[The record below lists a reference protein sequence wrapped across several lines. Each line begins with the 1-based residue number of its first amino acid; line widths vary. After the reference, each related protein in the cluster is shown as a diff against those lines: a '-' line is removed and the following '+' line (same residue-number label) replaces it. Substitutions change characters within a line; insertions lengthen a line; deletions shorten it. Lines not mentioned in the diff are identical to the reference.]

1 MRINHDLG
9 SLIDGL
15 TTLEKVQLPDAAR
28 RALYETG
35 PHMRAFHRREMASVL
50 EDPVAYTLRSPRYKV
65 DAARLSLTLSI
76 SEDGSPQQSPAHYLQ
91 PVFRQEGRTLGT
103 ALTTR
108 FARRLQRA
116 GQIPASSY
124 LVPQPKA
131 RLALTRRGKMSQ
143 RVYQSALAA
152 LQSNEYASRYTG
164 ADTYFA
170 IKPGDRSGLDSGIYR
185 SKGRTISR
193 LFALL
198 DEPPS
203 VPRIYDWR
211 EATIDEAVDQLE
223 GRIKKN
229 ISYLLTK

>member
-15 TTLEKVQLPDAAR
+15 TTLEKVRLPDAAR

-35 PHMRAFHRREMASVL
+35 PHMRQFHAREMQSVFR
-50 EDPVAYTLRSPRYKV
+50 DPVAYTLRSPRYKV
-65 DAARLSLTLSI
+65 DPSGLSLTLSI
-76 SEDGSPQQSPAHYLQ
+76 SEDGSPSQSPAHYLE
-91 PVFRQEGRTLGT
+91 PAFRQEGRTLGT

-124 LVPQPKA
+124 LVPQPNA
-131 RLALTRRGKMSQ
+131 RLALTRKGRMNQ

-152 LQSNEYASRYTG
+152 LQGNEYAERYAG
-164 ADTYFA
+164 SDRYFA
-170 IKPGDRSGLDSGIYR
+170 IKPGDRSGLKPGVYR
-185 SKGRTISR
+185 GKGDTISR

-203 VPRIYDWR
+203 VPRTYDW
-211 EATIDEAVDQLE
+211 EDASVDEAVDQLE
-223 GRIKKN
+223 GRIAKH
-229 ISYLLTK
+229 L

>member
-1 MRINHDLG
+1 MATIKHGLG
-9 SLIDGL
+9 ALIDDL
-15 TTLEKVQLPDAAR
+15 TTLEKVRLPDAAR

-35 PHMRAFHRREMASVL
+35 PHMRAFHRREMQSVL
-50 EDPVAYTLRSPRYKV
+50 RDPVPYTLRSPRYKV
-65 DAARLSLTLSI
+65 DPARLSLTLSI
-76 SEDGSPQQSPAHYLQ
+76 SEDGSPSQSPAHYLE
-91 PVFRQEGRTLGT
+91 PAFRQEGRTLGT

-143 RVYQSALAA
+143 RVYQGALAA
-152 LQSNEYASRYTG
+152 LQSNEYARRYAG
-164 ADTYFA
+164 SDRYFA
-170 IKPGDRSGLDSGIYR
+170 IQPGDRSGLRPGFFR
-185 SKGRTISR
+185 SKGDTISR

-203 VPRIYDWR
+203 VPRIYDWT
-211 EATIDEAVDQLE
+211 EASIDEAVDQLE
-223 GRIKKN
+223 GRIVKH
-229 ISYLLTK
+229 LAL

>member
-9 SLIDGL
+9 SLVDEL
-15 TTLEKVQLPDAAR
+15 TTLEKVRLPDACRA
-28 RALYETG
+28 ALYETG
-35 PHMRAFHRREMASVL
+35 AHMRAFHAREMQSVFR
-50 EDPVAYTLRSPRYKV
+50 DPVAYTLRSPRYKV
-65 DAARLSLTLSI
+65 DPSGLSLTLSI
-76 SEDGSPQQSPAHYLQ
+76 SQDGSPEQSPAHYLQ
-91 PVFRQEGRTLGT
+91 PVFRQQGSTIGQ

-124 LVPQPKA
+124 LIPQPKA
-131 RLALTRRGKMSQ
+131 RLALTRKGRMSQ
-143 RVYQSALAA
+143 RAYQSALAA
-152 LQSNEYASRYTG
+152 LQGNEYASRYTG
-164 ADTYFA
+164 TTDTYFA
-170 IKPGDRSGLDSGIYR
+170 IKPGDRSGLDPGIYR

-223 GRIKKN
+223 GRIAKH
-229 ISYLLTK
+229 LR